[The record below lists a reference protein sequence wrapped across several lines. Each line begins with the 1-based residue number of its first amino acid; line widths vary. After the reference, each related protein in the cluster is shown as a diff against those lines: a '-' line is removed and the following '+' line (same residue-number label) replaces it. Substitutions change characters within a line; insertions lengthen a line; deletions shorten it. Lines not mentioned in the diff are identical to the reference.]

1 MAVWV
6 FYDYGK
12 YFLHSMF
19 PAEAS
24 CLDLEL
30 WKDNQH
36 FKEGDPTLVE
46 SVGLLIKGHMWY
58 DSEELTPMALA
69 DPDLDNTTKDAIADA
84 MLANLSGPQRFAP
97 QEPVMDTE
105 VPEKPLLRC
114 L

>member
-24 CLDLEL
+24 CL
-30 WKDNQH
+30 H
-36 FKEGDPTLVE
+36 
-46 SVGLLIKGHMWY
+46 
-58 DSEELTPMALA
+58 
-69 DPDLDNTTKDAIADA
+69 PDLDNTTKDAIADA

-105 VPEKPLLRC
+105 VPEKNRVRC